1 MLENFYGRRYS
12 RRLKK
17 LKAKINNS
25 TTDAESFCYL
35 GRYPDI
41 AKSVGRYNLYGG
53 KDHWYR
59 KGRHKNL
66 DKSCP
71 YLISKDDFEKRQEK
85 HDSKK
90 KENKDIISQRKDVE
104 KDYRDKNTQIKDIK
118 NSIDELNYKIYD
130 KQYTV
135 PEFDISKLFLENE
148 GFSNYII
155 EGVTGMNEYTGTLT
169 EQIHVAAQAIASQE
183 QQSSN
188 IEKNIAF
195 LEEVNE
201 DAKNTTLII
210 NDIKNVSNDETV
222 NKTREIEKQNSDID
236 KIIIKNTKNDANTNY
251 VKGFYL
257 QDDSIRMKRFNQY
270 YLFWIYF
277 ILFIAISFI
286 FISKIN
292 QDNKVNTYIF
302 VFILAIYPFII
313 GMIQSF
319 GYNILYKI
327 YNYFNFNIYNKT

>member
-17 LKAKINNS
+17 LKAKINS
-25 TTDAESFCYL
+25 SITDEESFCYL

-41 AKSVGRYNLYGG
+41 AKDVGRYNLYDG
-53 KDHWYR
+53 KEHWYT
-59 KGRHKNL
+59 KGRYKNL

-71 YLISKDDFEKRQEK
+71 YLISKDDFEERQAIR
-85 HDSKK
+85 DAKK
-90 KENKDIISQRKDVE
+90 KENKDIISQRKDVQN
-104 KDYRDKNTQIKDIK
+104 DFRDKTTQIKDIK
-118 NSIDELNYKIYD
+118 NSIDDLNYKIYD

-155 EGVTGMNEYTGTLT
+155 EGVTGMNEYTGALT
-169 EQIHVAAQAIASQE
+169 EQRRFAAQALASQE
-183 QQSSN
+183 QQTSN

-195 LEEVNE
+195 LKEIND

-222 NKTREIEKQNSDID
+222 NKMREIEKQNSDID

-270 YLFWIYF
+270 YLVWIYF

-313 GMIQSF
+313 GMIQTF

>member
-1 MLENFYGRRYS
+1 MLENFYGSYRR
-12 RRLKK
+12 RFKQ
-17 LKAKINNS
+17 LKAKINSS

-59 KGRHKNL
+59 KGRYKNL

-71 YLISKDDFEKRQEK
+71 YLISKNEFEERQSKR
-85 HDSKK
+85 DSKK
-90 KENKDIISQRKDVE
+90 KENRDIISHRKDVE

-155 EGVTGMNEYTGTLT
+155 EGVTGMDKYTGGLT
-169 EQIHVAAQAIASQE
+169 ELRRFAAQAIASQE

-188 IEKNIAF
+188 IENNIAF
-195 LEEVNE
+195 LEQVNE
-201 DAKNTTLII
+201 DAKNTTIII
-210 NDIKNVSNDETV
+210 NDIKNVSNNETV
-222 NKTREIEKQNSDID
+222 NKMREVEKQNSDID
-236 KIIIKNTKNDANTNY
+236 KIIIENTKNDANTNY

-257 QDDSIRMKRFNQY
+257 QDDSTIMKRFNQN

-277 ILFIAISFI
+277 IIFIAISFI
-286 FISKIN
+286 FMSKIN
-292 QDNKVNTYIF
+292 QGNKVNTYIF
-302 VFILAIYPFII
+302 IFILAIYPFII
-313 GMIQSF
+313 GMIQTF